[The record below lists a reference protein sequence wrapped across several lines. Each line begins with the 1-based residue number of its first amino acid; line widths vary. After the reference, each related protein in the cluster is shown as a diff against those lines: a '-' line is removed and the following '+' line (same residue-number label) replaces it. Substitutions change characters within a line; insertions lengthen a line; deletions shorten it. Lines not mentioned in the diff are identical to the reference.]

1 MKQSLYL
8 FAVISL
14 SICVPSHAGSWTNW
28 FKTESVTPQSI
39 QSPSN
44 AKELIDV
51 VKTAARNGKRVRM
64 TGNGHAASDVAITQD
79 FLILPSTLNKPLSV
93 DCLRLKVSC
102 DGTLVRSMS
111 GIKIADLNQYLDK
124 QGRALI
130 NMGGYD
136 GQTLAGIFMTST
148 HGSGLN
154 YGPMVDALESMQIVS
169 EEGKILQIEP
179 TQGITDPGTWKGVL
193 EEDPSIPVEL
203 IQDDEAFHATRVS
216 IGSMGIVY
224 SLTFRTARKFWLREV
239 RHLISWTE
247 LKKPGGYLERVM
259 KGLPVYGDNKPS
271 PEHWEIQYSPYKNSK
286 GDHTF
291 LITDRY
297 RSATP
302 LPEQKPSKRG
312 KPGADFTS
320 GLIRLL
326 GHPLAK
332 ILDTFP
338 KLARPV
344 LENALKAEV
353 DSNFTNV
360 SYKVFNI
367 GTINYTPVLGIEMAF
382 SLPQTVAAVE
392 RSFEVSEEMLA
403 QGIPL
408 SSPMSFRFVKKSNA
422 MIAMAYGQDS
432 SFLEIIA
439 LRHGRNSKKLLQ
451 TYQKDFYERFKSRPH
466 WGLDLNL
473 LTSEQQVRELYPESF
488 DRWLIQFRRF
498 NSSGTFDGQVTDR
511 LGISIRPRPYVA
523 APEMQPEQLAGLTI
537 EKSLSETERR
547 ESLQER
553 KLVLPIVLNAIGD
566 SKNLRELRK
575 QVLERNSDVK

>member
-1 MKQSLYL
+1 MKYSFFLFVAISFSL
-8 FAVISL
+8 
-14 SICVPSHAGSWTNW
+14 PSQARIWTNW
-28 FKTESVTPQSI
+28 FKTESVKPQSI
-39 QSPSN
+39 QSPGN
-44 AKELIDV
+44 AKELINV
-51 VKTAARNGKRVRM
+51 VKAAARDGKRVRM

-79 FLILPSTLNKPLSV
+79 YLILPGSLNHPLTV
-93 DCLRLKVSC
+93 DCRRLKVGC
-102 DGTLVRSMS
+102 DESLVRAQS
-111 GIKIADLNQYLDK
+111 GIKIADLNQYLDQ

-136 GQTLAGIFMTST
+136 GQTLAGIFMTAT

-154 YGPMVDALESMQIVS
+154 YGPMVDALESMQMVS

-179 TQGITDPGTWKGVL
+179 TQGITDPGKWQGVL
-193 EEDPSIPVEL
+193 EEDPSVPVEL
-203 IQDDEAFHATRVS
+203 IQDDEAFNAARVS

-224 SLTFRTARKFWLREV
+224 SLTFRTSKKYWLREV

-247 LKKPGGYLERVM
+247 LKRPGGYLDRM
-259 KGLPVYGDNKPS
+259 MRGLPIYGDNQPS

-297 RSATP
+297 HSSTP
-302 LPEQKPSKRG
+302 LPEQKPSQRG

-326 GHPLAK
+326 GHPLAI

-344 LENALKAEV
+344 LESALKAEV
-353 DSNFTNV
+353 DPNYTNV

-382 SLPQTVAAVE
+382 SLSQTVAAVE
-392 RSFEVSEEMLA
+392 RSFEISEEMLA

-422 MIAMAYGQDS
+422 MIAMSYGQDS

-439 LRHGRNSKKLLQ
+439 LRDGRGSKKLLQ
-451 TYQKDFYERFKSRPH
+451 TYQKDFYARFKSRPH

-473 LTSEQQVRELYPESF
+473 LTSERQVRELYPESF
-488 DRWLIQFRRF
+488 DRWLTQFRRF
-498 NSSGTFDGQVTDR
+498 NSSGIFDGQVTDR
-511 LGISIRPRPYVA
+511 LGISIHPRPYVP
-523 APEMQPEQLAGLTI
+523 APEITPEKQTGLTI
-537 EKSLSETERR
+537 ETALSEV
-547 ESLQER
+547 ER
-553 KLVLPIVLNAIGD
+553 KKSFQDRKFVLPVVLSVLGE
-566 SKNLRELRK
+566 SKDQRQLRQ
-575 QVLERNSDVK
+575 QVLERNRDVKP